1 MTLRLDQKTDQR
13 LTEVADALGISKAQ
27 AVAKAVEDFLATQSS
42 EAVASKVFD
51 KVLKRDAALLE
62 RLSDA

>member
-1 MTLRLDQKTDQR
+1 MTLRLDTETDQR
-13 LTEVADALGISKAQ
+13 LTEIAGALGISKAQ
-27 AVAKAVEDFLATQSS
+27 AVVRAVEDFLATQSS
-42 EAVASKVFD
+42 DAVASKVFD